1 MFKLLKNNC
10 KSTEIP
16 DATQFTIAARIK
28 TPVKLQF
35 IKTDVKKTPKPN
47 VFKSANQPILGLAK
61 SPSMMVTNVHDDKS
75 LILQRSLS
83 VPVED
88 DEKELAEKTDETKRN
103 NKENGFHGS
112 KVSVPKLD
120 DDDDFTKFFTSIQNS
135 VIDEGI
141 EISDFDMVKSSAK

>member
-1 MFKLLKNNC
+1 MKNL
-10 KSTEIP
+10 TEIP

-35 IKTDVKKTPKPN
+35 IKSDVKKSPKPN

-61 SPSMMVTNVHDDKS
+61 SPSMMVTNIHDDKS
-75 LILQRSLS
+75 NILQRSLS
-83 VPVED
+83 VPVEE
-88 DEKELAEKTDETKRN
+88 DEIKENGKIIEINEK

-112 KVSVPKLD
+112 KVTVPKLD